1 MENVTNVQALRIS
14 STFVYTNHLP
24 IKQLLRQE
32 AYVDTYS
39 PIPKLTRSWSILNEA
54 SYIKYGGNATTTKRS
69 MLIATKCNYE
79 VWHERPTKTWYTIY
93 LLLVLHSWKNVM
105 RLMKSRTIGLHIK
118 VSIRLVIAKLNRR

>member
-1 MENVTNVQALRIS
+1 
-14 STFVYTNHLP
+14 
-24 IKQLLRQE
+24 
-32 AYVDTYS
+32 
-39 PIPKLTRSWSILNEA
+39 
-54 SYIKYGGNATTTKRS
+54 

-93 LLLVLHSWKNVM
+93 LLLVLHSWRNVR